1 MPRADK
7 PVLLLILDGW
17 GLGTDPQNSAID
29 LAHTPT
35 WDRLWRDWPHTRLIP
50 HGTHVGLMEGQM
62 GNSEV
67 GHLNLGAGRI
77 VRQDLLELFRLIRD
91 GELATHPALKAFLAP
106 LADNGGTLH
115 FVGLFSDGGVHS
127 HIEHLVGLAQQAAAA
142 GVQRIAIHALTDGRD
157 TAPHIAEQYFER
169 AARELP
175 DNAFFAT
182 LGGRYYLMDRDH
194 RWERTQQHWDVITHG
209 MGPVAKDW
217 QTAMA
222 AARGRDEGDEFIT
235 PTVLG
240 DYAGFAA
247 NDRILCFN
255 FRADRMRQS
264 VEAWS
269 QPEFS
274 EFERGDYTVLPLFS
288 VRRYES
294 HFDNPVLITRDTVD
308 ETLAQLLSRHG
319 MTTYKS
325 AETEKYA
332 HVTYFFN
339 GGMEAPWPG
348 EDRVLVPSPKV
359 ATYDLQP
366 QMSVNEVTDRLV
378 ADLRQSGH
386 DLYVVN
392 FANGDMV
399 GHTGVK
405 QACSAACEAVDSC
418 LARVMEA
425 AQWGERIS
433 VIVTADHGNC
443 DVLSWPDGS
452 PHTQHSMNDSP
463 LVLVSAPRREL
474 KQPQEWSLRD
484 VAPTVIEL
492 LGIQQPASWDGT
504 SLLED

>member
-35 WDRLWRDWPHTRLIP
+35 WDILWRDWPHTRLIP
-50 HGTHVGLMEGQM
+50 HGVHVGLSPGQM

-77 VRQDLLELFRLIRD
+77 VRQDLLELNRMIAA
-91 GELATHPALKAFLAP
+91 GELAAHSALNAFLDP
-106 LADNGGTLH
+106 LAANGGTLH
-115 FVGLFSDGGVHS
+115 LVGLFSDGGVHS
-127 HIEHLVGLAQQAAAA
+127 HIEHLLGLIRQAAAR
-142 GVQRIAIHALTDGRD
+142 GVSRIAIHALTDGRD
-157 TAPHIAEQYFER
+157 TAPRIAEAYFER
-169 AARELP
+169 VQRELP
-175 DNAFFAT
+175 PQAFFAT

-209 MGPVAKDW
+209 MGPLAKDW

-222 AARGRDEGDEFIT
+222 TARLRDEGDEFIT

-264 VEAWS
+264 VAAWS
-269 QPEFS
+269 QPEFG
-274 EFERGDYTVLPLFS
+274 EFDRADYAPLPLFS
-288 VRRYES
+288 VRRYEA

-308 ETLAQLLSRHG
+308 ETLAQLVSEHG
-319 MTTYKS
+319 LTTYKS

-339 GGMEAPWPG
+339 GGLEAAWPG

-366 QMSVNEVTDRLV
+366 QMSVSEVTDKLV
-378 ADLRQSGH
+378 EDMQQSGH

-405 QACSAACEAVDSC
+405 AACIAACEAVDFC

-425 AQWGERIS
+425 AEWGERIS

-443 DVLSWPDGS
+443 DVLTWPDGS

-463 LVLVSAPRREL
+463 LVLVSAPRHAL
-474 KQPQEWSLRD
+474 NAPAEWSLRD

-492 LGIQQPASWDGT
+492 LGIPQPQSWDGT
-504 SLLED
+504 SLLDN